1 MNRDCPFC
9 KIASGREKADI
20 VFSDD
25 DVMVIRDIHP
35 RAPVHL
41 LVMPRQH
48 VESAD
53 DVEDPS
59 IWSAVMDAAT
69 RVARELGLRA
79 GGYRLVVNCGAGAG
93 QTVNHLHVHLL
104 AGRVF
109 GWPPG

>member
-1 MNRDCPFC
+1 MSLSVRVPGRIGGGLYRQGVDSVNRDCPFC

-20 VFSDD
+20 VYSDA
-25 DVMVIRDIHP
+25 DVMVIRDVHP

-41 LVMPRQH
+41 LVMPRRH

-69 RVARELGLRA
+69 RVARE
-79 GGYRLVVNCGAGAG
+79 V
-93 QTVNHLHVHLL
+93 
-104 AGRVF
+104 
-109 GWPPG
+109 